1 MLDSLIDTLPDS
13 WHDVAEMASLP
24 IAWIPKLQHT
34 LVTFFFESASP
45 WAAAAKC
52 VFLLF
57 PVLLALAGIWCTQ
70 LSIYTLPFRASRTR
84 FGSLLLLAWWDAG
97 RVVWMYWV
105 GIVRLSGVAVG
116 WALAMT
122 YLGVRLLA
130 GFLRE
135 TITVPFTLTRSVT
148 QRYFRPGVPW
158 VAFMAL
164 IVWCLVEA
172 GVLAY
177 ASRATMTGVI
187 ATVLGAGDVG
197 RFAPPI
203 LYGFLVVL
211 VAGSFA
217 CLQSFVN
224 AVRQREVKFLIQMV
238 LVQLFVMFFE
248 AMFFYREVVRAL
260 TPWLAEQARI
270 TLSMSM
276 TLVLAAVAWIS
287 VRAATWFLFAQYG
300 TPTLLGFIAREPV
313 AAPEYAAPDRRGL
326 LARWRP
332 ALEDFRR
339 DIDWLH
345 DKSEQVLEL
354 IALPVLQILATA
366 LNFAMILIA
375 GHAAFGVPFKSLH
388 AVTEA
393 RDLEATVHAPARKH
407 VAV

>member
-1 MLDSLIDTLPDS
+1 MLDSLIDALPDS

-34 LVTFFFESASP
+34 LVTFFIESASP
-45 WAAAAKC
+45 WSAAAKC

-105 GIVRLSGVAVG
+105 GIVRLTGVAVG
-116 WALAMT
+116 WALAMG

-135 TITVPFTLTRSVT
+135 TITVPFTMTRSVT

-158 VAFMAL
+158 VAFMTL
-164 IVWCLVEA
+164 IFWCLLEA

-177 ASRATMTGVI
+177 AARPTMTGVI
-187 ATVLGAGDVG
+187 ASVLGPEDVG
-197 RFAPPI
+197 RFAAPI
-203 LYGFLVVL
+203 LYGFLFVL

-224 AVRQREVKFLIQMV
+224 AVRRREVKFLIQMIV
-238 LVQLFVMFFE
+238 IQLFVMFFE
-248 AMFFYREVVRAL
+248 AMFFYREVVRAMA
-260 TPWLAEQARI
+260 PWLMEQHGI
-270 TLSMSM
+270 TLSLTM
-276 TLVLAAVAWIS
+276 TLVLSAFGWIG

-300 TPTLLGFIAREPV
+300 TPPLLAFIAREPV
-313 AAPEYAAPDRRGL
+313 AAPEYGTPDRKGL
-326 LARWRP
+326 LTRWRP
-332 ALEDFRR
+332 VLDDFRR

-354 IALPVLQILATA
+354 IALPVLQILAA
-366 LNFAMILIA
+366 GLNFAMILIA
-375 GHAAFGVPFKSLH
+375 GHAAFGIPFKSLH

-393 RDLEATVHAPARKH
+393 RDLEATVQAPARKH
-407 VAV
+407 AAV

>member
-1 MLDSLIDTLPDS
+1 MLDSVIDALPDS
-13 WHDVAEMASLP
+13 WHDLAEMAALP
-24 IAWIPKLQHT
+24 IAWIPRLQHT

-45 WAAAAKC
+45 WSAAAKC

-70 LSIYTLPFRASRTR
+70 LSIYTLPFRAARTR

-116 WALAMT
+116 WTLAMS
-122 YLGVRLLA
+122 YLSLRLVA

-135 TITVPFTLTRSVT
+135 TVTVPFTMTRSVT

-158 VAFMAL
+158 VAFMTL
-164 IVWCLVEA
+164 IVWCLLEA

-177 ASRATMTGVI
+177 AARSTMTGVI
-187 ATVLGAGDVG
+187 AGVLGPEDVG
-197 RFAPPI
+197 RFAAPI
-203 LYGFLVVL
+203 LYVFLFVL

-224 AVRQREVKFLIQMV
+224 AVRRREMKFLAQMALIQV
-238 LVQLFVMFFE
+238 FGMFFG
-248 AMFFYREVVRAL
+248 AVFFYREVVRAMA
-260 TPWLAEQARI
+260 PWLMEQAGI
-270 TLSMSM
+270 KLSLTM
-276 TLVLAAVAWIS
+276 TLLLAAFGWIG

-300 TPTLLGFIAREPV
+300 TPTLLAFIAREPV
-313 AAPEYAAPDRRGL
+313 AAPEYGAPDRAGL

-345 DKSEQVLEL
+345 DKSEHVLEL
-354 IALPVLQILATA
+354 IALPVLQILAA
-366 LNFAMILIA
+366 GLNFAMILIA

-388 AVTEA
+388 AATEA
-393 RDLEATVHAPARKH
+393 RDLEATVHASARKH
-407 VAV
+407 AAV

>member
-1 MLDSLIDTLPDS
+1 MLDSLIDALPDS

-34 LVTFFFESASP
+34 LVTFFLESASP
-45 WAAAAKC
+45 WSAAAKC
-52 VFLLF
+52 IFLLF

-70 LSIYTLPFRASRTR
+70 LSFYTLPFRASRTR
-84 FGSLLLLAWWDAG
+84 FGSMLLLAWWDAG

-116 WALAMT
+116 WALAMS
-122 YLGVRLLA
+122 YLCVRLLA

-135 TITVPFTLTRSVT
+135 TITVPFTMTRTVT

-158 VAFMAL
+158 LAFMAL
-164 IVWCLVEA
+164 IFWCLLEA

-177 ASRATMTGVI
+177 AARSTMTAVI
-187 ATVLGAGDVG
+187 ATVLGPEDVG
-197 RFAPPI
+197 RFAAPI
-203 LYGFLVVL
+203 LYGFLFVL

-224 AVRQREVKFLIQMV
+224 AIRGRQVKFLVQMV
-238 LVQLFVMFFE
+238 VIQLFVMFFE
-248 AMFFYREVVRAL
+248 AMFFYREVVRAMA
-260 TPWLAEQARI
+260 PWLMEQHGI
-270 TLSMSM
+270 TLSLTM
-276 TLVLAAVAWIS
+276 TLLLAAFGWIG

-300 TPTLLGFIAREPV
+300 TPPLLAFIAREPV
-313 AAPEYAAPDRRGL
+313 AAPEYGTPDRKGL

-332 ALEDFRR
+332 VLDDFRR

-354 IALPVLQILATA
+354 IALPVLQILAAA
-366 LNFAMILIA
+366 LNFAMILVA
-375 GHAAFGVPFKSLH
+375 GHAAFGIPFKNLH

-393 RDLEATVHAPARKH
+393 RDLEATVHAPARKPA
-407 VAV
+407 AV

>member
-13 WHDVAEMASLP
+13 WHDLAEMASLP

-45 WAAAAKC
+45 WAAAAQC
-52 VFLLF
+52 VVLLF
-57 PVLLALAGIWCTQ
+57 PLLLALAGIWCTQ
-70 LSIYTLPFRASRTR
+70 LSISPLPFRASRTR

-116 WALAMT
+116 WALAMS

-158 VAFMAL
+158 V
-164 IVWCLVEA
+164 
-172 GVLAY
+172 
-177 ASRATMTGVI
+177 
-187 ATVLGAGDVG
+187 
-197 RFAPPI
+197 
-203 LYGFLVVL
+203 
-211 VAGSFA
+211 
-217 CLQSFVN
+217 
-224 AVRQREVKFLIQMV
+224 
-238 LVQLFVMFFE
+238 
-248 AMFFYREVVRAL
+248 
-260 TPWLAEQARI
+260 AEQARI

-393 RDLEATVHAPARKH
+393 RDLEATVHASARKH
-407 VAV
+407 AAV